1 MAQSTTT
8 AAHPGPALNGR
19 QLRLWQDLL
28 EKRTGVQVVRRQENG
43 IRTQIVRRMA
53 EAGWT
58 DADYY
63 FRSLDTA
70 SGAREWGVLLDRLL
84 VKETR
89 FFRHQ
94 PSHEFV
100 RQRIASL
107 ASDLESPLWL
117 WSAGCASG
125 EEAYSLA
132 VDAAEGFARARRED
146 NYYVVATDISK
157 DALAKARRAVYPGAE
172 PSNLPAFL
180 GRYFYSHGPNQV
192 AVDESLKQRVAFY
205 AQNLLD
211 KDNRYLNQMD
221 VIYCQNVLIYF
232 KAWRRRELINYFRDC
247 LKPGGCLVIG
257 PGEIADWQPPQ
268 MVRLDVPGV
277 QVYQKRSQP

>member
-1 MAQSTTT
+1 MPESRNPAVQ
-8 AAHPGPALNGR
+8 PGLVLNGR
-19 QLRLWQDLL
+19 QLRLWRDLL

-43 IRTQIVRRMA
+43 IRAQIVQRMA

-63 FRSLDTA
+63 FRSLDTV
-70 SGAREWGVLLDRLL
+70 GGVREWGVLLDRLL

-89 FFRHQ
+89 FFRHRA
-94 PSHEFV
+94 SHEFV

-107 ASDLESPLWL
+107 ALTQESPVRL

-132 VDAAEGFARARRED
+132 VDAAEGFASARRKD

-157 DALAKARRAVYPGAE
+157 DAIARARRAVFPDAE
-172 PSNLPAFL
+172 LGNQPALL
-180 GRYFYSHGPNQV
+180 GRYFRNYKPNQV
-192 AVDESLKQRVAFY
+192 EVVESLKQRVAFY

-211 KDNRYLNQMD
+211 KESRYHNQMD

-232 KAWRRRELINYFRDC
+232 KAWRRRELIHYFRDC

-257 PGEIADWQPPQ
+257 PGEIADWQPQQ
-268 MVRLDVPGV
+268 MVRLDAPDV
-277 QVYQKRSQP
+277 QVYEKRRQL